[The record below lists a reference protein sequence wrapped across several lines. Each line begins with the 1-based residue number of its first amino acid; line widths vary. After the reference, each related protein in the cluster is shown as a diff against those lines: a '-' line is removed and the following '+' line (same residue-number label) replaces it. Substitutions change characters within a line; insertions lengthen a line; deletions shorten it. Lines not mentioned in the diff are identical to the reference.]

1 MRHALGLLGVLAA
14 AVLLAVSAAMN
25 WRFGLQLGKTELDG
39 QIYGAASAA
48 ADCLKALVP
57 FLLFAAI
64 RNRMWSQALAAV
76 LVWTVCT
83 SYSLTSALGHAA
95 LNRQDSTGKRAMQAA
110 AYKDLRTGLKRAQSQ
125 LSWIPEHRPAATVS
139 ANIDALK
146 TKRPWRWTKG
156 CVDVKG
162 RTSRNFCQQYHGLTA
177 ELASARQ
184 AEVLETRITALKQ
197 QLAMG
202 KGTSGLSAADPQ
214 ATVLARLSG
223 FDVETIQTAL
233 TVFIALLV
241 EVGSGFGMYV
251 AFSQWRINEPR
262 VRRAVRAVE
271 AAAPVAATTAVVV
284 PQAKPSDSANDNKT
298 AQPAKLVAP
307 DSDVDR
313 FYRDRIEEAE
323 ESSLTATMLYEDY
336 CAWCEE
342 QAKEPLALPTF
353 GRQFG
358 ERGVEKAKVAGRIRY
373 IGIRLNTSLPDADTS
388 RPPSRRAA

>member
-110 AYKDLRTGLKRAQSQ
+110 AYKDLRTDLKRAQGK
-125 LSWIPEHRPAATVS
+125 LSWIPEHRPAATV
-139 ANIDALK
+139 AADIDAVK
-146 TKRPWRWTKG
+146 TKRPWRWTNG
-156 CVDVKG
+156 CADVKG
-162 RTSRNFCQQYHGLTA
+162 RTSRNFCQQYYGLTA
-177 ELASARQ
+177 ELASARE
-184 AEVLETRITALKQ
+184 AGVLETRISAIKHKLASTGGGSAL
-197 QLAMG
+197 
-202 KGTSGLSAADPQ
+202 SEADPQ
-214 ATVLARLSG
+214 ATVLAKLSG
-223 FDVETIQTAL
+223 FDVETVQTAL
-233 TVFIALLV
+233 TVFIALLI
-241 EVGSGFGMYV
+241 EIGSGFGMYV
-251 AFSQWRINEPR
+251 AFAQWRIDQPR
-262 VRRAVRAVE
+262 RLRVALPAE
-271 AAAPVAATTAVVV
+271 ATTVVATVAAVV
-284 PQAKPSDSANDNKT
+284 PQSKPNGSANDNRT
-298 AQPAKLVAP
+298 APAKLVAP
-307 DSDVDR
+307 DSDVER

-373 IGIRLNTSLPDADTS
+373 MGIKLNTSLPDAGNN
-388 RPPSRRAA
+388 RLLSRRAA